1 MNLASIIESHPA
13 DAVALISRGQETTY
27 GTLREQVAAIRG
39 GLVGLGLV
47 PGDRLAIIA
56 GNNWYFVASYLA
68 ALGAGLVAVPLN
80 PQAPAPELEFE
91 LTSTGARAVVVTPA
105 AAGAFGELDRAGLTD
120 LEFVIAL
127 PGVELPDAV
136 MLDDLL
142 EVEPAPVVER
152 SEDDLAVL
160 MFTSGT
166 VGSPRAAMLSHGN
179 LLSNLEQ
186 IQSVA
191 HRAQGPEDV
200 VFGLLPLFH
209 IFGLNVVLD
218 LSLLSGS
225 RDVADRALRP
235 VVGHR
240 GHRAARG
247 HDDQRTAHHV
257 VGAGQPARGL
267 PFVVPLGAQRRCRER
282 PSSRPRSSRTCG
294 PTWASP

>member
-13 DAVALISRGQETTY
+13 DAVALVSRGQETTY

-56 GNNWYFVASYLA
+56 GNNWYFVAAYLA
-68 ALGAGLVAVPLN
+68 GLGAGLVVVPLN
-80 PQAPAPELEFE
+80 PQAPAPELDFE
-91 LTSTGARAVVVTPA
+91 LTLHRSPGRGGHPRRRRRLRRARPRRAERPRVRDRDRRASSSPTPSCSTTSCPPSRPRWSSG
-105 AAGAFGELDRAGLTD
+105 TD
-120 LEFVIAL
+120 
-127 PGVELPDAV
+127 
-136 MLDDLL
+136 
-142 EVEPAPVVER
+142 
-152 SEDDLAVL
+152 DDLAVL

-186 IQSVA
+186 MQSVA
-191 HRAQGPEDV
+191 TRAQGPNDV

-225 RDVADRALRP
+225 RTVLIERFDPSSATEAIEKHEVTMMSGPPTMWSALASLPEVSPRRSAP
-235 VVGHR
+235 C
-240 GHRAARG
+240 AAR
-247 HDDQRTAHHV
+247 
-257 VGAGQPARGL
+257 
-267 PFVVPLGAQRRCRER
+267 CRAR
-282 PSSRPRSSRTCG
+282 PSSG
-294 PTWASP
+294 PTWSRPCRPTWG